1 MLADYPVSNDEW
13 DNKEIAEKW
22 EKIIKVKNIVAKDLE
37 LARAE
42 KTIGNSLDAKVTI
55 YAEGEEY
62 KFLNDN
68 KELLKDVFIV
78 SGLDLVEGTSEIKVQ
93 VAEGEKCER
102 CWKYDVTVGQDKE
115 NPTICHRCSEALK

>member
-1 MLADYPVSNDEW
+1 MV
-13 DNKEIAEKW
+13 KW

-62 KFLNDN
+62 KFL
-68 KELLKDVFIV
+68 KENEELIKLVLIV
-78 SGLDLVEGTSEIKVQ
+78 SGLEIQENNRKQEEKLGVKVEHAT
-93 VAEGEKCER
+93 GEKCER
-102 CWKYDVTVGQDKE
+102 CWMYNDHLEDGLCPRCKE
-115 NPTICHRCSEALK
+115 VLEK

>member
-1 MLADYPVSNDEW
+1 MDKKK
-13 DNKEIAEKW
+13 NKEKAEKW

-62 KFLNDN
+62 KFLKKMKN
-68 KELLKDVFIV
+68 
-78 SGLDLVEGTSEIKVQ
+78 
-93 VAEGEKCER
+93 
-102 CWKYDVTVGQDKE
+102 
-115 NPTICHRCSEALK
+115 

>member
-1 MLADYPVSNDEW
+1 MLADYPVPNDEW

-55 YAEGEEY
+55 YADGEEY
-62 KFLNDN
+62 KFL
-68 KELLKDVFIV
+68 KENEELIKLVLIV
-78 SGLDLVEGTSEIKVQ
+78 SGLEIQENNRKQEEKTWSKSRTCNRRKMRKMLDVQ
-93 VAEGEKCER
+93 
-102 CWKYDVTVGQDKE
+102 
-115 NPTICHRCSEALK
+115 